1 MTLRCVDNTLA
12 HLHLAAEQND
22 GPAKTTL
29 KGKPGAKTSS
39 RSFLSQ
45 NVDDLQQNLREE
57 HVEVSCCCCCRS
69 CKTNPPD
76 LTIQL

>member
-39 RSFLSQ
+39 RSFFIAKRGRPAAEPERGTCGSELLLLLQELQ
-45 NVDDLQQNLREE
+45 N
-57 HVEVSCCCCCRS
+57 
-69 CKTNPPD
+69 KPT
-76 LTIQL
+76 